1 MQQKQN
7 KTETSTKNNS
17 SYGKMMLQKD
27 KKRFQMK
34 EKQAYIQLL
43 KAPRGK
49 EYFQLLGKI
58 KEVANQLA
66 DVDEEIEKLQ
76 QEIAQ
81 EESMLPGAVD
91 AEYIPEGT
99 AAEAKQF
106 QATWAKEDKP
116 DKESIPWMTDTPKE
130 STVAWVTD
138 TEKESTVSGGIG
150 TPKKE
155 EVSWLVEGKNEA
167 GVLQRIEEKK
177 QKILELQREQN
188 RLIEEF
194 QKEQKAFM
202 AQLPVPDKCISMIWN
217 GVNEHILLKYGVIGC
232 PGTAFNSPEEL
243 LEITKPRSEQEERQI
258 LKGNDAYQMYWQQ
271 CGENLLIT
279 EIYMDV
285 ICVVL
290 MDGNTIVIE

>member
-7 KTETSTKNNS
+7 KTESSMKNSNS
-17 SYGKMMLQKD
+17 FGTMMLQKD

-34 EKQAYIQLL
+34 EKQAYIELL

-49 EYFQLLGKI
+49 EYFRLLGKI

-66 DVDEEIEKLQ
+66 DVDGEIEKLQ

-81 EESMLPGAVD
+81 EEGMLPG
-91 AEYIPEGT
+91 E
-99 AAEAKQF
+99 KQF
-106 QATWAKEDKP
+106 QATCAQEGKS
-116 DKESIPWMTDTPKE
+116 DKESIPWMTDTTKE
-130 STVAWVTD
+130 STVPWVTD
-138 TEKESTVSGGIG
+138 TAKENTVSWGMS
-150 TPKKE
+150 TSKKE

-177 QKILELQREQN
+177 QKLLELQREQN

-194 QKEQKAFM
+194 QKEQRAFM

-217 GVNEHILLKYGVIGC
+217 GVNEHILLKYGVIVC

-271 CGENLLIT
+271 YGENLLIT